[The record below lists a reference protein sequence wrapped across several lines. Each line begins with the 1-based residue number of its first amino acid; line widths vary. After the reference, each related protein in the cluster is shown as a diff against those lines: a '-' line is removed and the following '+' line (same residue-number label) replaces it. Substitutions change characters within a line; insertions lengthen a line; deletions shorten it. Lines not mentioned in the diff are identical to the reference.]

1 MVEKVRLEIPVVLPV
16 GNECERCVD
25 RLQEALLT
33 HKGVM
38 EAHVVPAPALRR
50 DPEPALSRVEGPALN
65 GSKGQGSG
73 RARLCLHY
81 DPNLISLEEVNKAAR
96 EEGVAIE
103 RRFRHEVLAIAGMD
117 CADCARTLEKG
128 VGQLDGVLWVS
139 ASFATARLVVEYD
152 TEVVART
159 DIVARIRELGYDVHG
174 PAPLVFRVG
183 GMDCA
188 DCALKLEKGVAALD
202 EVAEVRLDFTTA
214 KMTVRPTRST
224 DGEDLADRVR
234 ERVEAR
240 VAELGYQARPEEH
253 NGGGEF
259 NGQGGLWGF
268 LTSPLTLRR
277 GSGQAWLRAWLRTGR
292 RRDLL
297 TALSG
302 LAVLAAFLLGM
313 ADLPVVVSHALYGL
327 AIVLGGYYVARS
339 GLAALRTTRS
349 LDMNFLM
356 TVAAVGAIAI
366 GEWEEGALVMFLF
379 SLGNTLESYTMDRAR
394 NAIRSLMDLSPPEAT
409 LIRPSTSRRGELV
422 EPSGHSPST
431 GRRGEL
437 VEPSGHSDGVEE
449 RVYPELVLSEACP
462 EPRRRV
468 EGQSRRVPVKQLKV
482 GDRILVWPGERIP
495 MDGRVLAGTSWVD
508 QDPITGESLPV
519 DKGPGAEVFAGTI
532 NGQGALTVEVTR
544 LASDNTLSRIIHMVE
559 EAQAQKAPS
568 QRFVDVFARYYT
580 PAVIA
585 GAVGVAALPPLLG
598 WGPFAVWFYRA
609 LVLLVISCPCAL
621 VLSTP
626 VTIVSAIAS
635 AARQGVLI
643 KGGAYLEEAGALRV
657 MAFDKTGTLTH
668 GRPEVTDV
676 ITNHESRVTT
686 NHDDQ
691 LLALAAWV
699 ESRSG
704 HPLAQAIV
712 REAKRRG
719 LDWNLEQSGL
729 PRPRFLVPAELE
741 SVTGLGVRSSL
752 DGPST
757 APRRGSEP
765 ALSRSPERSEGSVE
779 GPALK
784 GSKGQGS
791 GPSRVVL
798 IGNLKLFQHEG
809 VAVPGFIRDQ
819 VEGLE
824 ADGLT
829 VIIVARETDPMENGD
844 WDFGII
850 ALADTVRGRSQVAIA
865 GLREAG
871 IQRTVMLTGDNEG
884 TARAIA
890 AQVGVDEFRA
900 NLLPEDKVGAID
912 ALLAEYG
919 RVAMVGDGV
928 NDAPALAR
936 ATVGIA
942 MGAAGTDTALETA
955 DIALMADDLSR
966 LPLAMRLSRRAL
978 GVIKQNI
985 GLSLL
990 IKALFLALALPGY
1003 ATLWMAVFADMGA
1016 SLIVILNGMRLLAD
1030 GSHRSPKV
1038 S

>member
-16 GNECERCVD
+16 GSECERC
-25 RLQEALLT
+25 
-33 HKGVM
+33 
-38 EAHVVPAPALRR
+38 
-50 DPEPALSRVEGPALN
+50 
-65 GSKGQGSG
+65 
-73 RARLCLHY
+73 
-81 DPNLISLEEVNKAAR
+81 
-96 EEGVAIE
+96 
-103 RRFRHEVLAIAGMD
+103 EVLAIAGMD

-139 ASFATARLVVEYD
+139 ASFASARLVVEYD
-152 TEVVART
+152 AEVVART
-159 DIVARIRELGYDVHG
+159 DIVARIRQLGYDVPPLRLPLRSFDRAQNRLRSG
-174 PAPLVFRVG
+174 QGSGQAPAPLVFRVE

-188 DCALKLEKGVAALD
+188 DCALKLEKGVAALG
-202 EVAEVRLDFTTA
+202 EVAEVRLNFTTA
-214 KMTVRPTRST
+214 KMTVRPTSTT

-234 ERVEAR
+234 EAVEAR
-240 VAELGYQARPEEH
+240 VAELGYQARLEDY
-253 NGGGEF
+253 NGRGEF
-259 NGQGGLWGF
+259 NAQGGLWGF
-268 LTSPLTLRR
+268 LTSPSTLPSTLRR
-277 GSGQAWLRAWLRTGR
+277 GSGQALLRAGLRTGR

-297 TALSG
+297 TVLSG
-302 LAVLAAFLLGM
+302 LAVLTAFLLEM
-313 ADLPVVVSHALYGL
+313 ADLPVVVPHALYGL

-339 GLAALRTTRS
+339 GLATLRTTRS

-409 LIRPSTSRRGELV
+409 LIRPSTS
-422 EPSGHSPST
+422 SGRSPST
-431 GRRGEL
+431 GSGRS
-437 VEPSGHSDGVEE
+437 PSADSHSDGGEE
-449 RVYPELVLSEACP
+449 RFYPE
-462 EPRRRV
+462 
-468 EGQSRRVPVKQLKV
+468 QSRRVPVEQLKV
-482 GDRILVWPGERIP
+482 GDRILVRPGERIP
-495 MDGRVLAGTSWVD
+495 MDGRVLTGTSDVD
-508 QDPITGESLPV
+508 QAPITGESLPV

-657 MAFDKTGTLTH
+657 VAFDKTGTLTH

-676 ITNHESRVTT
+676 ITNHESRVT

-691 LLALAAWV
+691 LLALAAAV

-719 LDWNLEQSGL
+719 LDWNNEFVVAG
-729 PRPRFLVPAELE
+729 ELE

-752 DGPST
+752 DGLST
-757 APRRGSEP
+757 ALRRGSEP
-765 ALSRSPERSEGSVE
+765 ALSS
-779 GPALK
+779 
-784 GSKGQGS
+784 SKGQGS
-791 GPSRVVL
+791 GHSRAVL

-809 VAVPGFIRDQ
+809 VAVPGFIRAQ

-824 ADGLT
+824 ADGKT
-829 VIIVARETDPMENGD
+829 VMIVARETDPMENED

-850 ALADTVRGRSQVAIA
+850 ALADTLRGRSQVAIA

-884 TARAIA
+884 TARAIV

-919 RVAMVGDGV
+919 RVAMVGDGI

-990 IKALFLALALPGY
+990 IKAVFLALALLGY

-1016 SLIVILNGMRLLAD
+1016 SLIVILNGMRLLGD
-1030 GSHRSPKV
+1030 GTLQRTGRI
-1038 S
+1038 

>member
-1 MVEKVRLEIPVVLPV
+1 
-16 GNECERCVD
+16 
-25 RLQEALLT
+25 
-33 HKGVM
+33 
-38 EAHVVPAPALRR
+38 
-50 DPEPALSRVEGPALN
+50 
-65 GSKGQGSG
+65 
-73 RARLCLHY
+73 
-81 DPNLISLEEVNKAAR
+81 
-96 EEGVAIE
+96 VAIE

-139 ASFATARLVVEYD
+139 VSFATARLVIEYD
-152 TEVVART
+152 AEVVART
-159 DIVARIRELGYDVHG
+159 DIVARIRQLGYDVHG

-240 VAELGYQARPEEH
+240 VAELGYQARPEEV
-253 NGGGEF
+253 NGGGEL
-259 NGQGGLWGF
+259 NVGNARGLWGF
-268 LTSPLTLRR
+268 LTSPLT
-277 GSGQAWLRAWLRTGR
+277 WLRTGR

-297 TALSG
+297 TVLSG

-313 ADLPVVVSHALYGL
+313 ADLPVVIPHALYGL

-409 LIRPSTSRRGELV
+409 LIRPSAALRPFDRAPLDCARDRQ
-422 EPSGHSPST
+422 
-431 GRRGEL
+431 GRRGS
-437 VEPSGHSDGVEE
+437 EPALNGSKGQGSGYEE
-449 RVYPELVLSEACP
+449 RASPDAEQRVYPE
-462 EPRRRV
+462 
-468 EGQSRRVPVKQLKV
+468 QSRRVPVEQLKV
-482 GDRILVWPGERIP
+482 GDRILVRPGERIP

-508 QDPITGESLPV
+508 QAPITGESLPV
-519 DKGPGAEVFAGTI
+519 DKGPGDEVFAGTI
-532 NGQGALTVEVTR
+532 NGQVALTVEVTR

-580 PAVIA
+580 PVVIV

-676 ITNHESRVTT
+676 IS

-712 REAKRRG
+712 REAKRRE
-719 LDWNLEQSGL
+719 LDWNND
-729 PRPRFLVPAELE
+729 FVVPAELE

-757 APRRGSEP
+757 ALRPFDRAHLDCARDRQGRRGSEP
-765 ALSRSPERSEGSVE
+765 ALSRVE
-779 GPALK
+779 GPALSS
-784 GSKGQGS
+784 SKGRSQA
-791 GPSRVVL
+791 VL

-829 VIIVARETDPMENGD
+829 VMIVARETDPMENED

-865 GLREAG
+865 ALREAG

-912 ALLAEYG
+912 ALLAQYG

-990 IKALFLALALPGY
+990 IKAVFLALALPGY

-1016 SLIVILNGMRLLAD
+1016 SLIVILNGMRLLAACPERSRRD

>member
-1 MVEKVRLEIPVVLPV
+1 MMVEKVRLEIPVVLPM
-16 GNECERCVD
+16 GSECERCVD

-38 EAHVVPAPALRR
+38 EAHVVPAPALR
-50 DPEPALSRVEGPALN
+50 LFGKVSRPPP
-65 GSKGQGSG
+65 QGSG

-139 ASFATARLVVEYD
+139 ASFATVRLVVEYD

-202 EVAEVRLDFTTA
+202 EVAEVRLDFATA
-214 KMTVRPTRST
+214 KMTVQPTRST
-224 DGEDLADRVR
+224 DGQDLADRVR

-253 NGGGEF
+253 NGGPELNVG
-259 NGQGGLWGF
+259 NARGLWGF
-268 LTSPLTLRR
+268 LTSPST
-277 GSGQAWLRAWLRTGR
+277 WLRTGR

-302 LAVLAAFLLGM
+302 LAVLTAFLLGM
-313 ADLPVVVSHALYGL
+313 ADLPVVISHALYGL

-366 GEWEEGALVMFLF
+366 GQWEEGALVMFLF
-379 SLGNTLESYTMDRAR
+379 SLGSTLESYTMDRAR
-394 NAIRSLMDLSPPEAT
+394 HAIRSLMDLSPPEAT
-409 LIRPSTSRRGELV
+409 LI
-422 EPSGHSPST
+422 SPST
-431 GRRGEL
+431 RLLGEGL
-437 VEPSGHSDGVEE
+437 RPS
-449 RVYPELVLSEACP
+449 PE
-462 EPRRRV
+462 
-468 EGQSRRVPVKQLKV
+468 QSRRVPVKQLKV
-482 GDRILVWPGERIP
+482 GDRILVRPGERIP

-508 QDPITGESLPV
+508 QAPITGESLPV

-532 NGQGALTVEVTR
+532 NGQGALTVEATR

-657 MAFDKTGTLTH
+657 VAFDKTGTLTH

-676 ITNHESRVTT
+676 ITD
-686 NHDDQ
+686 HDDQ

-712 REAKRRG
+712 REARRRG
-719 LDWNLEQSGL
+719 LDWNMEQSGL
-729 PRPRFLVPAELE
+729 PRPRFLAPPQLE

-752 DGPST
+752 DGPPTLEQSGLPRPPS
-757 APRRGSEP
+757 APRQ
-765 ALSRSPERSEGSVE
+765 
-779 GPALK
+779 GP
-784 GSKGQGS
+784 
-791 GPSRVVL
+791 GPSRAVL

-829 VIIVARETDPMENGD
+829 VMIVARETDPMENED

-850 ALADTVRGRSQVAIA
+850 ALADTVRGRSRVAVA
-865 GLREAG
+865 ALREAG

-884 TARAIA
+884 TARAVA

-990 IKALFLALALPGY
+990 IKAVFLALALPGY

-1030 GSHRSPKV
+1030 ETITTDGENLKG
-1038 S
+1038 

>member
-1 MVEKVRLEIPVVLPV
+1 MMVEKVRLEIPVVLPV
-16 GNECERCVD
+16 GNGCQRCVD

-38 EAHVVPAPALRR
+38 EAHVVPAPALR
-50 DPEPALSRVEGPALN
+50 P
-65 GSKGQGSG
+65 GSG
-73 RARLCLHY
+73 QARLCLHY

-103 RRFRHEVLAIAGMD
+103 RRFRHQVLPIAGMD

-128 VGQLDGVLWVS
+128 VGQLDGVLWAS
-139 ASFATARLVVEYD
+139 ATFATARLVVEYD
-152 TEVVART
+152 TQVVART
-159 DIVARIRELGYDVHG
+159 DIVARIRELGYDVRG

-202 EVAEVRLDFTTA
+202 EVAEVRLNFTTA
-214 KMTVRPTRST
+214 KMTVRPNTLT
-224 DGEDLADRVR
+224 NGQDLADGLR

-240 VAELGYQARPEEH
+240 VAELGYQARPEEVYD
-253 NGGGEF
+253 GPRSPRRSTRAR
-259 NGQGGLWGF
+259 GLWGF
-268 LTSPLTLRR
+268 LTSPST
-277 GSGQAWLRAWLRTGR
+277 WLRTGH

-302 LAVLAAFLLGM
+302 LAVLAAFLLGL
-313 ADLPVVVSHALYGL
+313 ANLPVVISHVLYGL

-356 TVAAVGAIAI
+356 TVAAVGAIAV

-394 NAIRSLMDLSPPEAT
+394 HAIRSLMDLSPPEAT
-409 LIRPSTSRRGELV
+409 LIPPMMGQGLPGAAPEPPEQSLSRALPRGRRIV
-422 EPSGHSPST
+422 EPSGH
-431 GRRGEL
+431 
-437 VEPSGHSDGVEE
+437 EE
-449 RVYPELVLSEACP
+449 RAVGDVSDAERASPDAE
-462 EPRRRV
+462 
-468 EGQSRRVPVKQLKV
+468 QRVPVKQLKV
-482 GDRILVWPGERIP
+482 GDRILVRPGERIP

-508 QDPITGESLPV
+508 QAPITGESLPV

-544 LASDNTLSRIIHMVE
+544 LANDNTLSRIIHMVE

-585 GAVGVAALPPLLG
+585 GAVGAAALPPLLG

-676 ITNHESRVTT
+676 ITNHETRNTK
-686 NHDDQ
+686 HDDQ

-719 LDWNLEQSGL
+719 LDWNNQ
-729 PRPRFLVPAELE
+729 FVVPAELE

-757 APRRGSEP
+757 A
-765 ALSRSPERSEGSVE
+765 LN
-779 GPALK
+779 

-791 GPSRVVL
+791 GRSRAVL

-829 VIIVARETDPMENGD
+829 VMIVARETDPMENGD

-850 ALADTVRGRSQVAIA
+850 ALADTVRGRSRVAVA

-990 IKALFLALALPGY
+990 IKAVFLALALPGY

-1030 GSHRSPKV
+1030 GSHRSPEV